1 MTRNFRD
8 EIDAGYLS
16 IADHRSVE
24 IESCEGETMR
34 AVSRWSLAILALA
47 LSVPTLANAQ
57 DQECGNVDAI
67 IRQAY
72 PGTDA
77 QSE

>member
-1 MTRNFRD
+1 
-8 EIDAGYLS
+8 
-16 IADHRSVE
+16 
-24 IESCEGETMR
+24 MR

-57 DQECGNVDAI
+57 DQECWNVDAI